1 MPELRSRPV
10 AGIPPVLS
18 TPDEFTCA
26 AAQLAAGTGPFAI
39 DTERASGYR
48 YDDRAFLVQIRRKG
62 AGTMLFAPEGYR
74 EELTTALVPVLNL
87 SLIHI

>member
-10 AGIPPVLS
+10 EGIPAVLA
-18 TPDEFTCA
+18 TRDGFTA
-26 AAQLAAGTGPFAI
+26 AAARLAAGTGPFAI

-48 YDDRAFLVQIRRKG
+48 YDDRAFVVQIRRRG
-62 AGTMLFAPEGYR
+62 AGTMLFAPEGHR
-74 EELTTALVPVLNL
+74 AEL